1 MSEIKYLIDGKEVKY
16 EGLFDLRG
24 LFKAI
29 DDFFRERGY
38 DRLETKNYEEVY
50 ETGRQITIELLPY
63 KKVNDYV
70 KMQIRIYAFFK
81 EVRDKV
87 VEIDGVKRKLQH
99 GKAEFWFDAD
109 LLTDYEH
116 RWESR
121 VVLYFLRTI
130 SDKFIRK
137 SQVGMAEEI
146 CKKDCMDVIEL
157 VKNFLNMNRHSFA
170 PASGSYFIGS

>member
-16 EGLFDLRG
+16 EGLFDLKG
-24 LFKAI
+24 LFKVI

-50 ETGRQITIELLPY
+50 ETGRQITIELMPY

-70 KMQIRIYAFFK
+70 KMQTRIYAFFK
-81 EVRDKV
+81 DVKEKV
-87 VEIDGVKRKLQH
+87 VEIDGVKRKLMH

-109 LLTDYEH
+109 LFTDYEH

-121 VVLYFLRTI
+121 VVLYFLRTV
-130 SDKFIRK
+130 SDKFIRRA
-137 SQVGMAEEI
+137 QTDMAEEI
-146 CKKDCMDVIEL
+146 CKKDTMDVIEL
-157 VKNFLNMNRHSFA
+157 VKNFLNMNRHTFA
-170 PASGSYFIGS
+170 PASATYYVGN